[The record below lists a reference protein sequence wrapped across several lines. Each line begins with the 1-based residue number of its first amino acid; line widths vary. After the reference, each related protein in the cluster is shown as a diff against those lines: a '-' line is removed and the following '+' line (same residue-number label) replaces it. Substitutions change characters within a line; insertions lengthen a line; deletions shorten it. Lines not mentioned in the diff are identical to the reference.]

1 MREIVLDTETTG
13 FEPNDGH
20 RIVEIGCVELVDHFP
35 TGQSYH
41 VYLNPERDMPAE
53 AEKVHGLSAAF
64 LSDKPL
70 FADVAEEFLQFIGDA
85 PLVIHNAAFDMKFL
99 NAELGRLGLVQLP
112 TERAIDTIVMAKLK
126 YPGARYSLDELCKRF
141 EIDLTVRS
149 KHGALLDAELLAQ
162 VYLELLGG
170 RQQKFILAPGDV
182 RDGVAEEIRPVRQ
195 RPEPLPSLITA
206 AELEAHAKFVAKEL
220 GEAAIWHKI
229 ETPAEPEAAGVSKAI
244 G

>member
-35 TGQSYH
+35 TGNNFH
-41 VYLNPERDMPAE
+41 CYLNPERDMPAE
-53 AEKVHGLSAAF
+53 AEKVHGLSAEF

-70 FADVAEEFLQFIGDA
+70 FSDLAEAFLSFIGDA
-85 PLVIHNAAFDMKFL
+85 PLIIHNAAFDMKFL
-99 NAELGRLGLVQLP
+99 NAELGRLGFAVLP
-112 TERAIDTIVMAKLK
+112 QERAIDTIAMAKLK

-141 EIDLTVRS
+141 NIDLTVRS

-162 VYLELLGG
+162 VYLELIGG
-170 RQQKFILAPGDV
+170 RQKKFILDPGSF
-182 RDGVAEEIRPVRQ
+182 AASLQEAAPVRQ
-195 RPEPLPSLITA
+195 RPEALPSLVTA
-206 AELEAHAKFVAKEL
+206 EELEAHAKFVAKEL
-220 GEAAIWHKI
+220 GEAALWKKF
-229 ETPAEPEAAGVSKAI
+229 EAPAESERAGASKVA